1 MEGEMAVV
9 KGIQHRAPYS
19 TQEASAYSDY
29 SDYVNCDEF
38 IVNKKVTGKLVDVM
52 VFFPLSSAPQR
63 GIGLS
68 LPSPEIAVAVARA
81 LLTVAEGYAS
91 EVRTTFEATT

>member
-1 MEGEMAVV
+1 MEDEMAVV

-19 TQEASAYSDY
+19 NQSFPYSDY
-29 SDYVNCDEF
+29 SDSVNCDGF

-52 VFFPLSSAPQR
+52 VFFPLSSAPER

-81 LLTVAEGYAS
+81 LLTVAEGCVS
-91 EVRTTFEATT
+91 EVKITFEATD

>member
-1 MEGEMAVV
+1 MAVV

-19 TQEASAYSDY
+19 TQSFPYSDY
-29 SDYVNCDEF
+29 SDFVNCDEF

-52 VFFPLSSAPQR
+52 VFFPLPSAPER

-91 EVRTTFEATT
+91 EVRTTFEATD